1 MTLASEIRSDARSTW
16 PGYLVASLL
25 VAVATASA
33 AGMEATGDIPNLS
46 LVFVL
51 PVVIAALAWG
61 FGPGLT
67 AAVLGVA
74 SYNFFLIS
82 PRYTFE
88 VDDPSNVWALLLL
101 LVVAGLVSFVG
112 GEARRRAISAL
123 RHADQA
129 LALQDLARTL
139 VAAPDHAGMMVAANR
154 ALERAFQAPAVT
166 LDGTG
171 DAVTLAAASE
181 AIALGPADMD
191 AARWALA
198 SRLPIRAGTY
208 PHEQASFDYWP
219 IVTPSRLQAVVGVR
233 FAEGRPEG
241 AEPLIE
247 IITGHLAV
255 ALERERFAAQALSA
269 RLEVEGERM
278 KSDLLAAVSHDLRTP
293 LSTILFSIQSLRKFA
308 DTHDAA
314 TRDQLLDLASA
325 ETERLSGL
333 VDKLLDMSRI
343 DSGGVVVQRVDCDL
357 AEIVSGALE
366 HAGLA
371 LTGHSLV
378 TSLTETPMRAHVD
391 PVLCESALAN
401 VLENAAKY
409 SPEGSRI
416 SLTLSRR
423 DDWAV
428 IEVCDEGPGFGEPVA
443 RMFEKFTRGVE
454 TDGRAPGVGLGL
466 AIARGFL
473 LAQGGRIEAGN
484 QDGSAGA
491 WVRISLPLEA
501 HT

>member
-1 MTLASEIRSDARSTW
+1 MTLAFENHPEPKPTW
-16 PGYLVASLL
+16 PGYLVAGLL
-25 VAVATASA
+25 VAVATIAA

-51 PVVIAALAWG
+51 PVVISALAWG
-61 FGPGLT
+61 YGPGMT
-67 AAVLGVA
+67 AAVLGVG

-101 LVVAGLVSFVG
+101 LVVAGLVSFVA
-112 GEARRRAISAL
+112 GEARRRSISAL

-139 VAAPDHAGMMVAANR
+139 VAAPDHPGLMKAANR
-154 ALERAFQAPAVT
+154 ALERTFQAPAIT
-166 LDGTG
+166 LDGT
-171 DAVTLAAASE
+171 AEALTLSAASE
-181 AIALGPADMD
+181 GVELGQADMD

-198 SRLPIRAGTY
+198 SRLPTRAGTY
-208 PHEQASFDYWP
+208 PYEQATFDYWP
-219 IVTPSRLQAVVGVR
+219 IVTPSRLQAVVGVC
-233 FAEGRPEG
+233 FDEGRPEG

-247 IITGHLAV
+247 IIIGHLAV
-255 ALERERFAAQALSA
+255 ALERERFASQALAA
-269 RLEVEGERM
+269 RMEVEGERM

-308 DTHDAA
+308 DTHDVT
-314 TRDQLLDLASA
+314 TRDQLLDLAA
-325 ETERLSGL
+325 TETERLSGL

-343 DSGGVVVQRVDCDL
+343 DAGGLVVQPVACDL
-357 AEIVSGALE
+357 TEIVAGALS
-366 HAGLA
+366 HASHALA
-371 LTGHSLV
+371 GHQLI
-378 TSLTETPMRAHVD
+378 TSLTDTPVRGFLD
-391 PVLCESALAN
+391 PALCETALAN

-409 SPEGSRI
+409 APEGTRI
-416 SLTLSRR
+416 WLDLTTSDGFGL
-423 DDWAV
+423 
-428 IEVCDEGPGFGEPVA
+428 IEVRDEGPGFQEPVN

-454 TDGRAPGVGLGL
+454 SDGRAPGVGLGL

-484 QDGSAGA
+484 RTDGPGA
-491 WVRISLPLEA
+491 WVRLRLPLDAEA
-501 HT
+501 